1 MADAS
6 LLAVGHVSL
15 DTSLGGE
22 TYKRDQS
29 KAGQAGSGMAR
40 NSGSDLYLRC
50 SLSDG
55 FRWRTALETLDPT
68 RIHKT
73 VKIALQ

>member
-1 MADAS
+1 M
-6 LLAVGHVSL
+6 SL

-55 FRWRTALETLDPT
+55 FRWRTALETLT
-68 RIHKT
+68 FYMKRGSHKDSQDSC
-73 VKIALQ
+73 KIALQ